1 MMIKKAL
8 VGLSLA
14 VLLAPM
20 AIADDGYIMDTS
32 GIGRSHNGVVRSDQF
47 LELGMGSANAL
58 RLEGESSLR
67 NGHLDRAITV
77 LQRSVEMAPMDMDGR
92 ILYSQALE
100 QKLISQKERN
110 PSLFNFLVKQWLF
123 VAKKAEFAD
132 QAMIGRAHLMNLTGV
147 APKMFEKEPK
157 YLARVLMPEDG
168 SQQVALGGGHN
179 AKGKQNVNTKEQ
191 DRTSAIESFLR

>member
-1 MMIKKAL
+1 MIKKAL
-8 VGLSLA
+8 VGITLS
-14 VLLAPM
+14 VLLAPN
-20 AIADDGYIMDTS
+20 AVAKEDYIMDTS

-92 ILYSQALE
+92 IMYAQALE
-100 QKLISQKERN
+100 QKLMVQKERD
-110 PSLFNFLVKQWLF
+110 PALFNFVVKQWLF
-123 VAKKAEFAD
+123 VAKKAEFPD
-132 QAMIGRAHLMNLTGV
+132 QAMQGRSHLANLTGV
-147 APKMFEKEPK
+147 VPKLFEKEPK
-157 YLARVLMPEDG
+157 FLARVLMPEDG
-168 SQQVALGGGHN
+168 SQQVALGKGG
-179 AKGKQNVNTKEQ
+179 KGKQSASTKDS

>member
-1 MMIKKAL
+1 MIKKAL

-14 VLLAPM
+14 VLLAPN
-20 AIADDGYIMDTS
+20 AVAKEDYIMDTS

-47 LELGMGSANAL
+47 LELGMGSSNAL
-58 RLEGESSLR
+58 RIEGESSLR
-67 NGHLDRAITV
+67 SGHLDRAITV

-92 ILYSQALE
+92 ILYAQALE
-100 QKLISQKERN
+100 QKLITQKERD
-110 PSLFNFLVKQWLF
+110 PALFNFLVKQWLF

-132 QAMIGRAHLMNLTGV
+132 QAMQGRSHLINLTGV
-147 APKMFEKEPK
+147 APKLFEKEPK

-168 SQQVALGGGHN
+168 SQQVALGHAAAGG
-179 AKGKQNVNTKEQ
+179 KGKLNPSTKDG